1 MADRIVVMR
10 GGHIEQVA
18 VPESLG
24 NDDSNRFVTEFLG
37 QINIF
42 RGDIGTDGGVRIG
55 GVRQP
60 VAALTAGFGPVS
72 VFVRPWSLT
81 LQHTFSADAVAARI
95 VTIRSHGHY
104 RTAVVTTEA
113 AEDEVTVILP
123 PDTRA
128 AAGDSVWLTIRE
140 LRLFRGEDELALLPQ
155 AQCA

>member
-1 MADRIVVMR
+1 M
-10 GGHIEQVA
+10 
-18 VPESLG
+18 
-24 NDDSNRFVTEFLG
+24 
-37 QINIF
+37 
-42 RGDIGTDGGVRIG
+42 
-55 GVRQP
+55 
-60 VAALTAGFGPVS
+60 
-72 VFVRPWSLT
+72 
-81 LQHTFSADAVAARI
+81 
-95 VTIRSHGHY
+95 TIRSHGHY